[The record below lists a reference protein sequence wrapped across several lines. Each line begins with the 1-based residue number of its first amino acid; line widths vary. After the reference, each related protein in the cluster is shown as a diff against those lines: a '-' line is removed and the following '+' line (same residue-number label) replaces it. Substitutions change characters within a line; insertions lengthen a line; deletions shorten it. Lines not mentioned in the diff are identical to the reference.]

1 MKKLFCV
8 ICSKYE
14 RLEKPNTSYLLEKT
28 LVLSITAWKVSK
40 YGVFSGP
47 YFTAFGLNTERDGV
61 FLRIQFE
68 YGKIRTRKKNRIW
81 TLFTQCVIYKIKPKE
96 NMKQEFRLKKIVEL
110 RNCLNEEMNRN
121 E

>member
-1 MKKLFCV
+1 MEFFWSV
-8 ICSKYE
+8 FYRIW
-14 RLEKPNTSYLLEKT
+14 T
-28 LVLSITAWKVSK
+28 K
-40 YGVFSGP
+40 YGERRSIPP
-47 YFTAFGLNTERDGV
+47 YSV
-61 FLRIQFE
+61 RIWENKDQ
-68 YGKIRTRKKNRIW
+68 KKKRIW